1 MTKISALDLM
11 KKNYNVQLEAK
22 KLKQFF
28 FDAPMFRRANLFNNS
43 ETFTYSAVFDELMLR
58 DWKFRQTYITTKEM
72 FTQNDLYIDFSKK
85 YTDEQLINFIELIDN
100 ILYVKPNSE
109 IIRMRYNLTFI
120 ENNYKL
126 MLEILGALIKNLG
139 LDEKKNPEGW
149 YVLIPK
155 NEVLDKAIED
165 FSPAVQWEIVSYLK
179 IKSDDLESKR
189 KQLAHLATELY
200 IEKDTNEKGYVP
212 FDTIMNECTLIL
224 NNLHIRHNNETGKW
238 ENDVIKNINDSEAI
252 EYCDI
257 LYNKM
262 LQIILIRKD
271 LKKQS
276 KIDNLS
282 KSLKNN
288 K

>member
-11 KKNYNVQLEAK
+11 KKNYNVQLEAE

-28 FDAPMFRRANLFNNS
+28 FETPMFRRANLFTTN
-43 ETFTYSAVFDELMLR
+43 ETFTYSSVFDELMLR
-58 DWKFRQTYITTKEM
+58 NWKFRQTYITTKEM
-72 FTQNDLYIDFSKK
+72 FTQNDLYLDFSKK
-85 YTDEQLINFIELIDN
+85 YTNEQLINFLELINN
-100 ILYVKPNSE
+100 ILYVKPNYE
-109 IIRMRYNLTFI
+109 LIRMRYNLIVI

-126 MLEILGALIKNLG
+126 MLEILDALIINLG
-139 LDEKKNPEGW
+139 LDEKKDPDGW

-179 IKSDDLESKR
+179 IKNDDLESKR

-200 IEKDTNEKGYVP
+200 IEKDSTEKGYAP

-238 ENDVIKNINDSEAI
+238 ENDVIKNINNSEAV
-252 EYCDI
+252 EYCDM

-271 LKKQS
+271 LKRQS
-276 KIDNLS
+276 KIDSLS
-282 KSLKNN
+282 KSLKN

>member
-11 KKNYNVQLEAK
+11 KKNYNVQLEAE

-28 FDAPMFRRANLFNNS
+28 FEAPMFRRANLFTTN
-43 ETFTYSAVFDELMLR
+43 ETFTYSSVFDELMLR
-58 DWKFRQTYITTKEM
+58 NWKFRQTYITTKEM
-72 FTQNDLYIDFSKK
+72 FTQNDLYLDFSKK
-85 YTDEQLINFIELIDN
+85 YTNEQLINFLELINN
-100 ILYVKPNSE
+100 ILYVKPNYE
-109 IIRMRYNLTFI
+109 LIRMRYDLIVI

-126 MLEILGALIKNLG
+126 MLEILAALIINLG
-139 LDEKKNPEGW
+139 LDEKKDPDGW

-179 IKSDDLESKR
+179 IKNDDLESKR

-200 IEKDTNEKGYVP
+200 IEKDSTEKGYRP

-238 ENDVIKNINDSEAI
+238 ENDVIKNINNSEAV
-252 EYCDI
+252 EYCDM

-271 LKKQS
+271 LKRQS
-276 KIDNLS
+276 KIDSLS
-282 KSLKNN
+282 KSLKN